1 MTRAYIGIGSNVGD
15 RLENL
20 RSGVMALKVTQDVV
34 VVGKSG
40 VFNSEPVGLTDQPDF
55 LNAVVAL
62 ETTLDPYQLLGL
74 LNAIE
79 HQHGRQRI
87 TRWGPRALDMDILL
101 FGGLEQDD
109 PRLWI
114 PHPRLTERRFVL
126 EPLLEVAP
134 DVRLPD
140 GTPVKK
146 VLDELGDTQAVWRS
160 GDL

>member
-1 MTRAYIGIGSNVGD
+1 MSRAYVGLGSNIGD

-20 RSGVMALKVTQDVV
+20 RSGVMALTVTEDAV

-40 VFNSEPVGLTDQPDF
+40 VYDSEPVGLTDQPDF
-55 LNAVVAL
+55 LNAVVAV

-74 LNAIE
+74 LNSIE

-87 TRWGPRALDMDILL
+87 TRWGPRVLDMDILL
-101 FGGLEQDD
+101 FGDVEQDD